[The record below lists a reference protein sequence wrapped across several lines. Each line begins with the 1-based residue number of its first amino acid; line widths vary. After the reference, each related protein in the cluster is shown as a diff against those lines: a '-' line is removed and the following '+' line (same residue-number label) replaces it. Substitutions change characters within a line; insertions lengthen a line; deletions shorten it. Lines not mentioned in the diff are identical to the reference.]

1 MGEMNEMSQWKCS
14 VCGYIYDEYEGEPST
29 KTAPDTPFDELPH
42 DWRCPVCAAEK
53 SAFSVLP
60 AEGESGPALSMVWRC
75 TVCDYRYS
83 EEEGEP
89 ATETPPDT
97 RFAELPDDWRCPV
110 CGAARAAFVMVRK
123 DAIAHE
129 QSGMTVSDVI
139 IDALL
144 TAGID
149 LVFGL
154 PGTSSLGLVDA
165 IRKNGK
171 IRYIVVRHEAA
182 AAMAA
187 SAYNKLTGRIAACL
201 TIAGPGATNLVT
213 GLYDAKEDGA
223 SVLSLNGQVE
233 MQYAG
238 EYGIQEIDQD
248 AFFRPI
254 TVYNNTL
261 SDRKMTLLLLSRA
274 IRYATLRHGVAQ
286 LSIPNDIQKQSLD
299 PSICKTE
306 IVIDEPTI
314 IPDAVSLQQAKE
326 AIDSALS
333 PVVIAGF
340 GAYHDADAVLAFA
353 EAIDAPILTTYR
365 AKGILPGDHPR
376 VISVLGSVGSPQARI
391 LAERADLIVAFGV
404 GFSKLTNVPLDTPII
419 QVDTNPVRLGI
430 GRKMIPLWGTCSE
443 TIPLLTRLVEKKNRP
458 GLEEELAGMKK
469 AWFEQLEKEADSGA
483 VPIRPPYIMKVL
495 SETLPFDSVI
505 CLDVGEN
512 QWWFGRNF
520 LMKQQRFTMSG
531 YLGTMG
537 FGFPAAIAAK
547 LAYPEKQVVCITG
560 DGGFSQAMADFVTA
574 VKYDLPIVVIIMNNR
589 QLGMI
594 QVEQLMENYPNFGT
608 DLHNPDFA
616 AYADACGG
624 AGFRVEQPGDLEGM
638 VKKALSMN
646 RPVIV
651 DLICDARRIV

>member
-1 MGEMNEMSQWKCS
+1 MAQYKCS
-14 VCGYIYDEYEGEPST
+14 VCGYIYDEESGEPST
-29 KTAPDTPFDELPH
+29 KTAPDTLFDELPH
-42 DWRCPVCAAEK
+42 DWRCPVCAAGKE
-53 SAFSVLP
+53 AFSVLSS
-60 AEGESGPALSMVWRC
+60 EGESGPALPMIWRC
-75 TVCDYRYS
+75 TVCNYRYS
-83 EEEGEP
+83 EEDGEP
-89 ATETPPDT
+89 ATKTPPGT
-97 RFAELPDDWRCPV
+97 RFAELPDMWRCPV
-110 CGAARAAFVMVRK
+110 CGAVRAAFVMVRK

-129 QSGMTVSDVI
+129 QSEKTVSDVI
-139 IDALL
+139 IEGLVAS
-144 TAGID
+144 GID

-171 IRYIVVRHEAA
+171 VRYIVVRHEEA

-201 TIAGPGATNLVT
+201 TIAGPGATNLAT

-233 MQYAG
+233 MQYTG
-238 EYGIQEIDQD
+238 EYGMQEIDQD

-254 TVYNNTL
+254 TVYNNTI

-286 LSIPNDIQKQSLD
+286 LSIPNDIQKQPLD

-306 IVIDEPTI
+306 IVIAEPAIT
-314 IPDAVSLQQAKE
+314 PDAASLQKARD
-326 AIDSALS
+326 AIDGAEH
-333 PVVIAGF
+333 PVVLAGF

-365 AKGILPGDHPR
+365 AKGILPEDHPR

-404 GFSKLTNVPLDTPII
+404 GFSKFTNVPLDTRII
-419 QVDTNPVRLGI
+419 QVDTNPVKLGV
-430 GRKMIPLWGTCSE
+430 GNMTIPLWGTCSE
-443 TIPLLTRLVEKKNRP
+443 TISLLTQMVEKKTRP
-458 GLEEELAGMKK
+458 GLAEEIAAMKI
-469 AWFEQLEKEADSGA
+469 AWLDQLDSEADSKA
-483 VPIRPPYIMKVL
+483 VPIRPPYLMKIL
-495 SETLPFDSVI
+495 SEKLPPAAVI

-547 LAYPEKQVVCITG
+547 LAYPEKQVICITG

-574 VKYDLPIVVIIMNNR
+574 VKYDLPMVVLIMNNR

-624 AGFRVEQPGDLEGM
+624 AGIRVEQPGDLAGA
-638 VKKALSMN
+638 VGKALSMN
-646 RPVIV
+646 LPVIV
-651 DLICDARRIV
+651 DVICDARRIV

>member
-1 MGEMNEMSQWKCS
+1 MSQWKCS
-14 VCGYIYDEYEGEPST
+14 VCGYVYDEEAGEPST
-29 KTAPDTPFDELPH
+29 RTPPGTAFDALPH

-53 SAFSVLP
+53 AAFSVLSSD
-60 AEGESGPALSMVWRC
+60 GESGPALSMVWRC
-75 TVCDYRYS
+75 TVCNYRYS
-83 EEEGEP
+83 EEKGEP
-89 ATETPPDT
+89 ATKTPPGT
-97 RFAELPDDWRCPV
+97 RFAELAGDWRCPV

-139 IDALL
+139 IDGLL
-144 TAGID
+144 AAGID

-171 IRYIVVRHEAA
+171 VRYIVVRHEEA

-201 TIAGPGATNLVT
+201 TIAGPGATNLAT

-233 MQYAG
+233 MQYTG
-238 EYGIQEIDQD
+238 EYGMQEIDQD

-254 TVYNNTL
+254 TVYNNTI

-286 LSIPNDIQKQSLD
+286 LSIPNDIQKQPLD

-306 IVIDEPTI
+306 IVIAEPAI
-314 IPDAVSLQQAKE
+314 IPDAASLQKARDV
-326 AIDSALS
+326 IDGAEHPIVL
-333 PVVIAGF
+333 AGF

-365 AKGILPGDHPR
+365 AKGILPEDHPR

-404 GFSKLTNVPLDTPII
+404 GFSKFTNVPLDTQII
-419 QVDTNPVRLGI
+419 QLDTNPVKLGI
-430 GRKMIPLWGTCSE
+430 GKKTIPLWGTCSE
-443 TIPLLTRLVEKKNRP
+443 TIPLLTRMVTKKTRP
-458 GLEEELAGMKK
+458 GLAEELAGMKK
-469 AWFEQLEKEADSGA
+469 AWFDQLDSEADSKA

-495 SETLPFDSVI
+495 SETLPADAVI

-520 LMKQQRFTMSG
+520 LMKKQRFTMSG

-547 LAYPEKQVVCITG
+547 LAYPEKQVICITG

-574 VKYDLPIVVIIMNNR
+574 VKYDLPMVVIIMNNR

-608 DLHNPDFA
+608 ALHNPDFA

-624 AGFRVEQPGDLEGM
+624 AGIRVEQPGDLEEA
-638 VKKALSMN
+638 VQEALSMSV
-646 RPVIV
+646 PVIV
-651 DLICDARRIV
+651 DVICDARRIV